1 MGAMVEVTLYSK
13 AEVTEGTSA
22 RSRSNVL
29 KGTVNHTRIPLE
41 IVATDRYAKAVPIGK
56 DIVLPLIEPLTC

>member
-1 MGAMVEVTLYSK
+1 MVEVTLYSK

-41 IVATDRYAKAVPIGK
+41 IVATDLYVKAFPISK
-56 DIVLPLIEPLTC
+56 DLVLPLIEPIKC